1 MDKLK
6 LQSNFERKLPSVN
19 IITKKLKNGLILN
32 HIKSD
37 FPGIFRVELI
47 VRVGTLC
54 EKPNEIGFAHFI
66 EHLMSFFPSK
76 KYPDSIY
83 NQRKLNSKGIEINAW
98 TDPNTVGYY
107 MYGNE
112 KYKDYMI
119 DMIMEN
125 YKSPVLDSKVFE
137 QERNAVIAE
146 LSNIINS
153 GEYELEQL
161 SDYIMYTDT
170 NLAFT
175 IEQELDNVKKN
186 ATLDN
191 IMSFRDRYYEPEYIS
206 IIISSDMSDSNA
218 NKFLTFIEKKWFQK
232 QPETQ
237 KTPKNYKKS
246 SFGRKITYIPPQIT
260 NNIVIYNTLEPNQQE
275 EVQEKLKCP
284 EVLPK
289 SGIIHIPTHIED
301 DISLLFRFPI
311 NIDYFDDD
319 KVYIDALSSILSRGL
334 SSRLYY
340 ALRTTLGAVYNVSAS
355 AYYDEVNKRFS
366 HFDITTVT
374 KKGKVKNV
382 FDYIII
388 ELEKLINNES
398 EYITNDELSNYCDN
412 VELENIKLTNMRSP
426 SKMLDIYKPNILW
439 GKPIKPL
446 EEYIRSKKNLSI
458 GKMKRVAKM
467 IFCPDNLFIFYCC
480 NESILLTENNNNI
493 HYTMNLSCI
502 KQKL

>member
-1 MDKLK
+1 MHYN
-6 LQSNFERKLPSVN
+6 SSVN

-32 HIKSD
+32 HIKSE

-47 VRVGTLC
+47 VRVGILC
-54 EKPNEIGFAHFI
+54 EKTNEIGFAHFI

-76 KYPDSIY
+76 KFPDSIS
-83 NQRKLNSKGIEINAW
+83 NQRKINSKGIELNAW
-98 TDPNTVGYY
+98 TDANTVGYY
-107 MYGNE
+107 MHGNE

-125 YKSPVLDSKVFE
+125 YKNPVLDSKVFE

-146 LSNIINS
+146 LSNILNS

-161 SDYIMYTDT
+161 SDYIMYSDT
-170 NLAFT
+170 NLACT
-175 IEQELDNVKKN
+175 IEQQLDNVKKN

-191 IMSFRDRYYEPEYIS
+191 IMTFRDRYYKPEYTS
-206 IIISSDMSDSNA
+206 IIISSDMSDYDA
-218 NKFLTFIEKKWFQK
+218 NKLLTCIEKKWFRK
-232 QPETQ
+232 QPETR
-237 KTPKNYKKS
+237 KIPKNYKKS

-260 NNIVIYNTLEPNQQE
+260 NNIVVYNTPEPLQTE
-275 EVQEKLKCP
+275 EEQLNIKCP
-284 EVLPK
+284 DVLPK
-289 SGIIHIPTHIED
+289 NGIIYIPTQIEND
-301 DISLLFRFPI
+301 VSILFRFPI

-319 KVYIDALSSILSRGL
+319 KVYVDALSSILSRGL

-366 HFDITTVT
+366 HFDISTVT
-374 KKGKVKNV
+374 KKDKIKNV
-382 FDYIII
+382 FDYIVV

-398 EYITNDELSNYCDN
+398 EYITSDELSNYCDN
-412 VELENIKLTNMRSP
+412 VELENIELKNMRLS

-439 GKPIKPL
+439 GKPIKTL
-446 EEYIRSKKNLSI
+446 DEYMKAKKNIKIDKL
-458 GKMKRVAKM
+458 KRVAKK

-480 NESILLTENNNNI
+480 DENILQTENNNNI
-493 HYTMNLSCI
+493 HYTMNLSCV